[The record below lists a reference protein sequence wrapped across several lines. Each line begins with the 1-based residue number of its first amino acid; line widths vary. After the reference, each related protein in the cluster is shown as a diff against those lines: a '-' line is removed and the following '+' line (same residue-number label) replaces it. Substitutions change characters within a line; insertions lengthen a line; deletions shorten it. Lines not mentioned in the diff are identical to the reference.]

1 MKNINSRRITAV
13 AAIVLGALAV
23 IPVSLRA
30 DERPNRDSK
39 SYQVISFDERITSFN
54 GTNGT
59 LDGNVVLAGKFN
71 DKGTR
76 HEQFKVISAS
86 NDGSTAVIDG
96 TGTITTAGGTIDLRF
111 TGTIH
116 FVSAGFYY
124 VEGPEIIT
132 GGAGAFAAARGKGS
146 FVATQDNTDG
156 APHVV
161 GTLELKMQSDK
172 KDKSD
177 D

>member
-1 MKNINSRRITAV
+1 MKNISSRRITAV
-13 AAIVLGALAV
+13 AAIMLGALAV

-39 SYQVISFDERITSFN
+39 SYQVVSFDERITSFD
-54 GTNGT
+54 GMNGT
-59 LDGNVVLAGKFN
+59 LAGDVVLAGKFN

-76 HEQFKVISAS
+76 QEQFKVISAS
-86 NDGSTAVIDG
+86 NDGSTAVIEG
-96 TGTITTAGGTIDLRF
+96 TGTITTAHGMINLRF

-116 FVSAGFYY
+116 FVSKGFYY

-132 GGAGAFAAARGKGS
+132 GGTGAFATARGKGS
-146 FVATQDNTDG
+146 FVATQDNTNG
-156 APHVV
+156 APRVV
-161 GTLELKMQSDK
+161 GTLELKMENDK